1 MSSTPSVLFI
11 CVKNGGKSQM
21 AAALMR
27 QRAAGEVQVSS
38 AGTRP
43 GDDVNAL
50 SAQVVAEFGAS
61 MQGARPR
68 AIDPEQLRAVDR
80 VVLVGGEAVVDAVNG
95 MRGSIE
101 TWDIDEPS
109 ERGVEGVE
117 RMRLVRDDINAH
129 VQDLYR
135 ELTRTTTSEAPL

>member
-27 QRAAGEVQVSS
+27 HHAAGTVQVSS

-50 SAQVVAEFGAS
+50 SAQVVAELGAS

-80 VVLVGGEAVVDAVNG
+80 VVLVGGEAVVEAVDG

-109 ERGVEGVE
+109 ERGIEGVE
-117 RMRLVRDDINAH
+117 RMRLVRDDIDTH

-135 ELTRTTTSEAPL
+135 ELMGTTTSGTPS